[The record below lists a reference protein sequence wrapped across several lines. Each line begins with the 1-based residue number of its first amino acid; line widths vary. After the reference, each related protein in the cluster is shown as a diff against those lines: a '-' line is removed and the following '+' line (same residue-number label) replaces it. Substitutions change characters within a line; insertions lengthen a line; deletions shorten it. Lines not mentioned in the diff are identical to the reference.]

1 MIKLLRIDAAW
12 DNDRFLAEAETE
24 TEEGETRYALVT
36 EENGAREYL
45 VMSESEYDAVFCRT
59 DGFHP
64 GPEHVLE
71 RYASLFEARD
81 AGSPYL
87 EALGRLDDVTDA
99 ADKILDYR
107 WQPEDDME

>member
-1 MIKLLRIDAAW
+1 MVKLLRIDAAW

-59 DGFHP
+59 DGFRP
-64 GPEHVLE
+64 GPEHE
-71 RYASLFEARD
+71 IARYESLSEAAD
-81 AGSPYL
+81 AGCPWIM
-87 EALGRLDDVTDA
+87 AFGRLDDL
-99 ADKILDYR
+99 ADVKEKILEYTWLPD
-107 WQPEDDME
+107 ED